1 MTLVEWTRLEP
12 GQVEAVVAMLVN
24 REHPTSVRI
33 TPSRGDGGVDILD
46 RGQGSTGGDIV
57 YQVKSYT
64 EGLIQR
70 QKDSIEDSLTT
81 LGTDER
87 WAGLNV
93 EEWRLV
99 TPWNPSPEAENWLHD
114 LGQAAGLTTVWHG
127 LDHVEQ
133 LAAKYGDVIDYY
145 LRGGQARIAAAHAE
159 VLSLVGL
166 ERVNDGLTVDEVTE
180 RIQLALRVLDHDPH
194 YWFEFRFGQGLPPAP
209 SDRPGLVMHS
219 LRGDSAAD
227 RWTAIDIIARCAAS
241 AEVQPITINGTVN
254 IEPGTE
260 LAEQWQ
266 AFVTYGAPVILP
278 AGAVTGEVHAPA
290 GLGGSLDGAVL
301 RTGPA
306 AHAELGDNA
315 EMYLEVLD
323 PEGHVL
329 ASADIERVERSQ
341 GIGGGIRA
349 VLRETHGIF
358 TIEDRYNLAE
368 TSTSRN
374 LSVSDITGLPVRI
387 ARAGVEVVFH
397 LHAPN
402 QLRISTRHTPPERGI
417 IDTNVGFEWEAERS
431 ANLGAMLRILE
442 TLCEIQAG
450 TSALLRTPDFTHV
463 PREQFKNWR
472 VAAGLLRGEEIRGT
486 YPEGHGLTVDL
497 ASEVTPGEEG
507 LGISLPHTVLVD
519 DQVVDLG
526 RYELWLE
533 NPTLVDRHESP
544 EGGMAHTFTT
554 ADRSFIWRR
563 HDPTGD

>member
-12 GQVEAVVAMLVN
+12 GQVEAVVAMLIN

-46 RGQGSTGGDIV
+46 RGQGSTGGDVV

-70 QKDSIEDSLTT
+70 QKDNIEDSLTT

-87 WAGLNV
+87 WAGLTV

-99 TPWNPSPEAENWLHD
+99 TPWDPSPEAENWLYD

-145 LRGGQARIAAAHAE
+145 LRGGQARIAAAQAE

-166 ERVNDGLTVDEVTE
+166 ERVNDQLTVEEVAQ
-180 RIQLALRVLDHDPH
+180 RIQQALGVLDHDPH
-194 YWFEFRFGQGLPPAP
+194 YRFEFRFGQGPFPAP
-209 SDRPGLVMHS
+209 SERPGLVMHS
-219 LRGDSAAD
+219 LRGDQAAD
-227 RWTAIDIIARCAAS
+227 RWVTIDIIARCAAS
-241 AEVQPITINGTVN
+241 ADVHPITINGTIN
-254 IEPGTE
+254 IERGTS
-260 LAEQWQ
+260 LAEQWE
-266 AFVTYGAPVILP
+266 AFVTYGAPVTLP
-278 AGAVTGEVHAPA
+278 AGSFAGEVNAPA

-306 AHAELGDNA
+306 AHAELGDNP

-329 ASADIERVERSQ
+329 ASADMERVERSQ

-374 LSVSDITGLPVRI
+374 LSVSDITGLPVRT

-450 TSALLRTPDFTHV
+450 TDTLLRAPDFT
-463 PREQFKNWR
+463 RANSFR
-472 VAAGLLRGEEIRGT
+472 TG
-486 YPEGHGLTVDL
+486 
-497 ASEVTPGEEG
+497 
-507 LGISLPHTVLVD
+507 
-519 DQVVDLG
+519 
-526 RYELWLE
+526 
-533 NPTLVDRHESP
+533 ESP
-544 EGGMAHTFTT
+544 PPYCVAKRSGAYTRWDT
-554 ADRSFIWRR
+554 A
-563 HDPTGD
+563 